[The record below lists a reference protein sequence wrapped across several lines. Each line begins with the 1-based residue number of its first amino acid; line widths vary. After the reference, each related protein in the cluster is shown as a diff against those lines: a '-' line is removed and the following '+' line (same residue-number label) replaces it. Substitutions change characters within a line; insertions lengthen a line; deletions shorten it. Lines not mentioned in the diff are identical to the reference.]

1 MNAPAAKLESE
12 AMVLR
17 QDAEGITTLTLN
29 RPQQFN
35 ALSDALLGELQDVL
49 DAIAR
54 DSSVRVVILG
64 AAGKAFC
71 SGHDLKEMMAAR
83 NEADLADLFQRCAKM
98 MMTISE
104 LPQPVIARVH
114 GVATAAGCQL
124 VAQCDLAVAA
134 EGARFATSGINLG
147 IFCGTPSV
155 PLVRNV
161 GRKAAFEMLFT
172 GEFISAARAREIG
185 LINRVVPPEGLDE
198 AVQGLARAILA
209 KTPVAVAAG
218 KRLFY
223 QQIERGLSGAY
234 ELAAQQMVCNMLTE
248 DTAEGIN
255 AFFEKRPPQYRGR

>member
-1 MNAPAAKLESE
+1 MNAPEYAA
-12 AMVLR
+12 ATQAQILR
-17 QDAEGITTLTLN
+17 EEKDGICTLTLN
-29 RPQQFN
+29 RPLQFN
-35 ALSDALLGELQDVL
+35 ALSDQLLGELQAAL
-49 DAIAR
+49 DALAQDR
-54 DSSVRVVILG
+54 SVRVVILA

-83 NEADLADLFQRCAKM
+83 NEADLTDLFQRCAKM
-98 MMTISE
+98 MMTLTT

-147 IFCGTPSV
+147 LFCGTPSV

-161 GRKAAFEMLFT
+161 NRKAAFEMLFT

-185 LINRVVPPEGLDE
+185 LVNRVVAAEELDE
-198 AVQGLARAILA
+198 EVQKLARAITA

-218 KRLFY
+218 KQLFY
-223 QQIERGLSGAY
+223 QQVEQGLSGAY
-234 ELAAQQMVCNMLTE
+234 ALAAQQMVCNMLTE
-248 DTAEGIN
+248 DTAEGIT
-255 AFFEKRPPQYRGR
+255 AFFEKRPPQYKGS

>member
-1 MNAPAAKLESE
+1 MNAPES
-12 AMVLR
+12 VDQTLLLR
-17 QDAEGITTLTLN
+17 QDQEGICTLTLN

-35 ALSDALLGELQDVL
+35 ALSDQLLAELQAALEGLAQDP
-49 DAIAR
+49 
-54 DSSVRVVILG
+54 SVRVVVLA

-83 NEADLADLFQRCAKM
+83 KEADLADLFQRCARM
-98 MMTISE
+98 MMSISA

-134 EGARFATSGINLG
+134 AGARFATSGINLG
-147 IFCGTPSV
+147 LFCGTPSV

-172 GEFISAARAREIG
+172 GEFVSAERAREIG
-185 LINRVVPPEGLDE
+185 LVNRVVPAEQLDDE
-198 AVQGLARAILA
+198 VLKLARAIVA

-223 QQIERGLSGAY
+223 QQVEQGISGAY
-234 ELAAQQMVCNMLTE
+234 ALAAQQMVCNMLSD

-255 AFFEKRPPQYRGR
+255 AFFEKRAPNYRGC

>member
-1 MNAPAAKLESE
+1 MNAPEQAAAAQALL
-12 AMVLR
+12 LR
-17 QDAEGITTLTLN
+17 QDQDGICTLTLN

-35 ALSDALLGELQDVL
+35 ALSDQLLAELQGAL
-49 DAIAR
+49 DALAQ
-54 DSSVRVVILG
+54 DSSVRVVVLA

-98 MMTISE
+98 MMSISE

-124 VAQCDLAVAA
+124 VAQCDLAVAV

-147 IFCGTPSV
+147 LFCGTPSV

-172 GEFISAARAREIG
+172 GEFVSAARAREIG
-185 LINRVVPPEGLDE
+185 LVNRVVPGEQLDE
-198 AVQGLARAILA
+198 EVDQLARAILA

-223 QQIERGLSGAY
+223 RQVEQGISGAY
-234 ELAAQQMVCNMLTE
+234 ALAAQQMVCNMLTE

-255 AFFEKRPPQYRGR
+255 AFFEKRPPNYRGR